1 MRSSVI
7 SLALLAAL
15 AAPSQAQDLKADLGN
30 QIHQLM
36 PKVIDWRRDIHQHPE
51 LSNSEVR
58 TSQLVAA
65 HLKKLGLEVR
75 TGIAHHGVV
84 GILKGGKPGP
94 VVALRA
100 DMDALPVAEK
110 TGLPYASKVKALFAG
125 EEVGVMHAC
134 GHDAHTAM
142 LMGAAE
148 ALAKLRK
155 DIPGT
160 VIFLFQP
167 AEEGAPPGEEGGA
180 ALMLKEGVFKDPKPD
195 AIFGLHVW
203 PMEAGKIF
211 VRPEGTMAASD
222 RFEVTIKGQ
231 QTHGS
236 SPWRGVDP
244 VTVAGSM
251 IEAIELLPSRQVDV
265 TKAPV
270 VVSIGQVKGGIRF
283 NIIPDE
289 VKLVGTIRTFDEQMR
304 SDLIERMERTVK
316 HVAEA
321 SGASAT
327 LEVSSGAAVTWNDA
341 KLTDWA
347 GQSLAWAAGDKGVGS
362 LKPIT
367 GAEDFSYFQQ
377 QVPGV
382 FFFLGVAPE
391 GKPLADVAPN
401 HSPYFVVNE
410 SALENGVRALSGL
423 ALDYLSKGSGQ

>member
-1 MRSSVI
+1 MKKF
-7 SLALLAAL
+7 LLLAAVL
-15 AAPSQAQDLKADLGN
+15 AGLAPSLQAQDIKAELAT

-36 PKVIDWRRDIHQHPE
+36 PQVIDWRRDIHQHPE
-51 LSNSEVR
+51 LSNREVR
-58 TSQLVAA
+58 TSELVAA
-65 HLKKLGLEVR
+65 KLKSWGLEVR

-84 GILKGGKPGP
+84 GLLKGAKPGP

-100 DMDALPVAEK
+100 DMDALPVAEQ
-110 TGLPYASKVKALFAG
+110 TGLPFASKLTSQYNGQK
-125 EEVGVMHAC
+125 VGVMHAC

-142 LMGAAE
+142 LLGAAE
-148 ALAKLRK
+148 ALSKLRK
-155 DIPGT
+155 ELSGT
-160 VIFLFQP
+160 VMFVFQP
-167 AEEGAPPGEEGGA
+167 SEEGAPKGEEGGA
-180 ALMLKEGVFKDPKPD
+180 ALMIKEGVFTDPKPD

-203 PMEAGKIF
+203 PMEAGKLY

-222 RFEVTIKGQ
+222 RFEVHIKGQ

-251 IEAIELLPSRQVDV
+251 IQALELIPSRQVDV
-265 TKAPV
+265 TQAPTV
-270 VVSIGQVKGGIRF
+270 LSIGMVQGGVRY

-289 VKLVGTIRTFDEQMR
+289 VTLVGTIRTFDAKMR
-304 SDLIERMERTVK
+304 LDLIDKMQRTVQ

-321 SGASAT
+321 SGATASM
-327 LEVSSGAAVTWNDA
+327 EISSGAAVTWNDA

-347 GQSLAWAAGDKGVGS
+347 EPSLAWAAGNKGVGS

-382 FFFLGVAPE
+382 FFFLGVAPD
-391 GKPLADVAPN
+391 GVPLDQVAPN
-401 HSPYFVVNE
+401 HSPHFIVNE
-410 SALENGVRALSGL
+410 KALETGVRALSGL
-423 ALDYLSKGSGQ
+423 AVDYLNSHGKA